1 MPLLGRER
9 GRGAASDRPVKPALA
24 LCLEWG
30 VWVALAAVGYW
41 LTFDFDEPL
50 DVYQFGASGW
60 PRFVLACIVVGAT
73 VQAAFA
79 LTRLR
84 RRARRPPGERAKAPE
99 AADTGP
105 EAPPAPAFSALMLG
119 IFVLPLIYLIL
130 LPRTGFYLTTP
141 PFVLAFLWIL
151 QVRRP
156 LVLLGVTATAYGLVL
171 LVFVRLF
178 YVALPVGN
186 WPVFYDVNNWIVVAV
201 RSVFAGA

>member
-1 MPLLGRER
+1 V
-9 GRGAASDRPVKPALA
+9 SDGPGKPAVA

-30 VWVALAAVGYW
+30 VWVAVAAVGYW

-60 PRFVLACIVVGAT
+60 PRFILACIVVGAT
-73 VQAAFA
+73 VQAALA

-84 RRARRPPGERAKAPE
+84 RRARRPLGERAE
-99 AADTGP
+99 AREVADAGA
-105 EAPPAPAFSALMLG
+105 EAPAGPAFSALMLG
-119 IFVLPLIYLIL
+119 IFVLPLIYLLL

-141 PFVLAFLWIL
+141 LFVLAFLWIL

-156 LVLLGVTATAYGLVL
+156 RVLLGVTTVAYGLVL

-186 WPVFYDVNNWIVVAV
+186 WPVFYDVNNWIVVVV